1 MSLNV
6 LINLKYRI
14 MIIKQ
19 ISVFLED
26 KSGRLTELTRIL
38 AENDINITALSIA
51 DAADYGII
59 RMVVGRPELA
69 VKVLKEKNFSVR
81 MTDVACLIVPNK
93 PGGLYNALKILTDN
107 NINIDYMYAFALN
120 STASV
125 VIRAASIPN
134 VIEVLQKNK
143 LELMKASQVYQL

>member
-1 MSLNV
+1 
-6 LINLKYRI
+6 

-19 ISVFLED
+19 LSVFLED
-26 KSGRLTELTRIL
+26 KSGRLTELTKIL

-51 DAADYGII
+51 DASDYGII

-69 VKVLKEKNFSVR
+69 VSVLKEKGFSVHL
-81 MTDVACLIVPNK
+81 TDVACIIVPNE
-93 PGGLYNALKILTDN
+93 PGGLYHALKILADN
-107 NINIDYMYAFALN
+107 NINIDYIYAFAMQ

-125 VIRAASIPN
+125 VIRSESISK

-143 LELMKASQVYQL
+143 LELLQASQVYQI

>member
-1 MSLNV
+1 
-6 LINLKYRI
+6 

-19 ISVFLED
+19 LSIFLED
-26 KSGRLTELTRIL
+26 KSGRLTELTKIL

-51 DAADYGII
+51 DATDYGII

-69 VKVLKEKNFSVR
+69 VKVLKEKGFSVHL
-81 MTDVACLIVPNK
+81 TDVACIVVPNE
-93 PGGLYNALKILTDN
+93 PGGLYHALKILADN
-107 NINIDYMYAFALN
+107 NINIDYIYAFAMA

-125 VIRAASIPN
+125 VIRSESIEK

-143 LELMKASQVYQL
+143 LELLQASQVYQI

>member
-1 MSLNV
+1 
-6 LINLKYRI
+6 

-19 ISVFLED
+19 LSVFLED

-69 VKVLKEKNFSVR
+69 LKVLKEVGFTVR
-81 MTDVACLIVPNK
+81 LFDVACLTVPNE
-93 PGGLYNALKILTDN
+93 PGGLYHALKILADAN
-107 NINIDYMYAFALN
+107 VNIDYMYAFAMDG
-120 STASV
+120 TAMA
-125 VIRAASIPN
+125 VIHSKSIAE
-134 VIEVLQKNK
+134 VIDVLQRNK
-143 LELMKASQVYQL
+143 LVLLRASQIYQV

>member
-1 MSLNV
+1 
-6 LINLKYRI
+6 

-19 ISVFLED
+19 LSIFLED

-51 DAADYGII
+51 DATDYGII

-69 VKVLKEKNFSVR
+69 VKVLKEKGFSVHL
-81 MTDVACLIVPNK
+81 TDVACIIVPNE
-93 PGGLYNALKILTDN
+93 PGGLYHALKILADN
-107 NINIDYMYAFALN
+107 NINIDYIYAFAMA

-125 VIRAASIPN
+125 VIRSESISK

-143 LELMKASQVYQL
+143 LELLQASQVYQI